1 MDQSKLIAA
10 ALRRMQSLK
19 LDECFDANNIES
31 VPTEDQL
38 EVFKDISKVNHR
50 YCRGGNQCLA
60 KGTKVL
66 TSVGIKNIEDI
77 QVGDLVYDEY
87 GKPIR
92 VKQTFENGLKE
103 VVELTNR
110 GQVWAEATDNHTFL
124 TSNSSKGGL
133 KELRVSEFVRDTG
146 IHRVE
151 VDAPMGTD
159 SYMSAYSIGALL
171 GDGCSRQAGNYI
183 HISSDSYHI
192 PTKVAQQIDGTI
204 IPPKSNYTWK
214 IKDFQMK
221 PVFYDSWCNGRYAH
235 QKTVDLEEVKNW
247 DRQSLVALTAGII
260 DTDGSVYIDK
270 WDTLTIQCEMQAKSV
285 IEYLQWAFLS
295 LWQTP
300 TSIQI
305 SDREKYVNGPCWTIK
320 VANNAYTKRMLFELD
335 AELVTPHKK
344 WKPEY
349 SDLVAKRTNPNCIGI
364 SKGTRRI
371 VETYDIHVDS
381 ATNLYCLANGLV
393 THNSG
398 KSQVLRREVAWMF
411 ERKHP
416 YFTPPA
422 DWSEDEPRLI
432 LLVGKT
438 RRMLEDSLWAG
449 IKRFLKPGT
458 YKEVKVG
465 PYLEKIEHK
474 ETGDTIILLSHDNP
488 SVAVER
494 MQSYSAHYI
503 GLDEMPT
510 SYKVIEELHRRGQA
524 KAAPFLASF
533 TPKSQNIQIKK
544 LVDAVDY
551 PYGKVYKLRSLD
563 NPVMST
569 KKKKD
574 LLESVKSYSE
584 SYQRTILEGEW
595 MIGERA
601 VYQFNPEV
609 TIESPPQT
617 YHKGWRHIESSDPAV
632 SSKFGFT
639 LWAED
644 PATGLWYCI
653 RDEYVE
659 GLYVPEK
666 IFQHVQELTR
676 GYNILKRICDPHETW
691 YINTARSHGIHYQ
704 TPFDKNSRK
713 NELIKGLQSAMI
725 SEIRIAPWC
734 ERLIEELSNCQFRE
748 DSDKIVNASSYHL
761 LDTAQYFVDLKPAHD
776 PELAP
781 KSWEVELRE
790 ANQKRKE
797 KKASLAKQRINTG
810 RKGRTI
816 AQWQRRRSSL

>member
-19 LDECFDANNIES
+19 LDECFDANNVES
-31 VPTEDQL
+31 VPTDDQL

-50 YCRGGNQCLA
+50 YCRGGNQC
-60 KGTKVL
+60 
-66 TSVGIKNIEDI
+66 
-77 QVGDLVYDEY
+77 
-87 GKPIR
+87 KP
-92 VKQTFENGLKE
+92 F
-103 VVELTNR
+103 
-110 GQVWAEATDNHTFL
+110 
-124 TSNSSKGGL
+124 
-133 KELRVSEFVRDTG
+133 
-146 IHRVE
+146 
-151 VDAPMGTD
+151 
-159 SYMSAYSIGALL
+159 
-171 GDGCSRQAGNYI
+171 
-183 HISSDSYHI
+183 
-192 PTKVAQQIDGTI
+192 
-204 IPPKSNYTWK
+204 
-214 IKDFQMK
+214 
-221 PVFYDSWCNGRYAH
+221 
-235 QKTVDLEEVKNW
+235 
-247 DRQSLVALTAGII
+247 QSLVKLA
-260 DTDGSVYIDK
+260 DGSLKQLGKIKEGDEVLTWDVSLNKLSTAKVEAVWDNDARDVYRYILENGKYTDS
-270 WDTLTIQCEMQAKSV
+270 TENHEM
-285 IEYLQWAFLS
+285 LQS
-295 LWQTP
+295 TG
-300 TSIQI
+300 
-305 SDREKYVNGPCWTIK
+305 EKLP
-320 VANNAYTKRMLFELD
+320 
-335 AELVTPHKK
+335 
-344 WKPEY
+344 
-349 SDLVAKRTNPNCIGI
+349 I
-364 SKGTRRI
+364 SKCNYLLDSDGNQIRI
-371 VETYDIHVDS
+371 VNRWLVSHEKVYDISIDHPDH
-381 ATNLYCLANGLV
+381 NYICDGLI
-393 THNSG
+393 TGNSG

-416 YFTPPA
+416 YFIPPA
-422 DWSEDEPRLI
+422 DWAEDEPWQI
-432 LLVGKT
+432 LLIGKT
-438 RRMLEDSLWAG
+438 RRMLEDSLWSG
-449 IKRFLKPGT
+449 IKKFLKPGT

-474 ETGDTIILLSHDNP
+474 ENGNTIILLSHDNP

-494 MQSYSAHYI
+494 MQSYTAHYI

-544 LVDAVDY
+544 LVDAITF

-584 SYQRTILEGEW
+584 SYQRTILEGDW
-595 MIGERA
+595 MIGERS

-609 TIESPPQT
+609 TIDAPPQT

-676 GYNILKRICDPHETW
+676 GYNIVKRVCDPHETW
-691 YINTARSHGIHYQ
+691 YINTARSHGVHYQ
-704 TPFDKNSRK
+704 TPYDKNSRK

-748 DSDKIVNASSYHL
+748 DSDKIVNSSSYHL